1 MSERGQKIFK
11 WVVWLVIIALF
22 VVKVVSLATMIKD
35 AGTLMS
41 DGPVTREAWMEQLS
55 DGFGDP
61 NIVAKVQNGDEPAT
75 GEYAAITAMDAIGEE
90 RLAYLTEEEINSQ
103 TKIDLALQ
111 YGIVD
116 EKTLDKDISS
126 DTANEILI
134 KALDLYCSPEYY
146 PEYFEVET
154 KTEVGNAD

>member
-22 VVKVVSLATMIKD
+22 VLKVISLATMVND

-41 DGPVTREAWMEQLS
+41 DGSVTREVWMEQLS

-61 NIVAKVQNGDEPAT
+61 NIATKVQNGDEPAT

-90 RLAYLTEEEINSQ
+90 RLAYLTEGDINSQ

-111 YGIVD
+111 YVEGAKPTTKAEYLTMCSELGEELSLTITVAV
-116 EKTLDKDISS
+116 
-126 DTANEILI
+126 TAV
-134 KALDLYCSPEYY
+134 
-146 PEYFEVET
+146 F
-154 KTEVGNAD
+154 VGA